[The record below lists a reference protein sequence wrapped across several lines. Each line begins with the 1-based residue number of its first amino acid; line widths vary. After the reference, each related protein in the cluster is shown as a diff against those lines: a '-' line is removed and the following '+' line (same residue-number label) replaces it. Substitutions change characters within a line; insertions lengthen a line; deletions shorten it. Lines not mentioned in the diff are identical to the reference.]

1 MPRNP
6 DKIDYSGGLPAHF
19 DSFEIIE
26 DPRTGG
32 NKRHHFGEVLFM
44 TTSAMLCGM
53 NGFSDIE
60 HFCELE
66 EEWLKEWIEIP
77 NGIPCA
83 QTFSNIFAIIDPD
96 LFKAC
101 LVEHLGTLQPILMDR
116 IIALDGKR
124 LRGSHGLKTDP
135 VHAVSAWVAESG
147 ITLAQEFVSEK
158 SNEIEAI
165 PRLLDKLDVKGHTV
179 TIDAMGTH
187 THIAE
192 KIIAMGGDYLL
203 ALKGNQGNLHK
214 EAQDHFDFAL
224 RQLDLSSARGW
235 STHNE
240 SEKAHGRIT
249 TRTVLTTT
257 NLGMFDAEM
266 KEKWSALASL
276 SVVET
281 ESRSATTG
289 KKRKRE
295 RRYYISSRKEDAE
308 FFQNAIR
315 SHWSIENRCHWI
327 LDTAFREDHNQTYIG
342 NAAKNLGTLRRVVL
356 NILHDDP
363 GIVKTVPKK
372 RREAMLN
379 RTYRE
384 RLLSLA

>member
-6 DKIDYSGGLPAHF
+6 DKTDYSGGLPAHF
-19 DSFEIIE
+19 ASFEIIE

-32 NKRHHFGEVLFM
+32 HKRHHFGAILFM
-44 TTSAMLCGM
+44 ATSAMLCDM

-66 EEWLKEWIEIP
+66 EEWLKEWVELP

-83 QTFSNIFAIIDPD
+83 QTFSNVFAIIDPD

-101 LVEHLGTLQPILMDR
+101 LAEHLGTLQPILMDR

-135 VHAVSAWVAESG
+135 VHAVSAWVADSG

-165 PRLLDKLDVKGHTV
+165 PRLLDKLDLEGHTV
-179 TIDAMGTH
+179 TVDAMGTH
-187 THIAE
+187 THIAD
-192 KIIAMGGDYLL
+192 KITSKGGDYLL

-224 RQLDLSSARGW
+224 RQLNLSKARGW
-235 STHNE
+235 SVHSD
-240 SEKAHGRIT
+240 SEKAHGRLT

-257 NLGMFDAEM
+257 NLDMFDAEM
-266 KEKWSALASL
+266 KEKWPALASL

-281 ESRSATTG
+281 ESRSTTTG

-308 FFQNAIR
+308 YFQHAIR
-315 SHWSIENRCHWI
+315 SHWSIENRCHWV

-342 NAAKNLGTLRRVVL
+342 NAAKNLGTLRRIVL

-372 RREAMLN
+372 RREALLN

>member
-19 DSFEIIE
+19 ESFEIIE

-44 TTSAMLCGM
+44 ATSAMLCGM

-60 HFCELE
+60 HFCELQE
-66 EEWLKEWIEIP
+66 DWLKKWISMP
-77 NGIPCA
+77 NGIPRA
-83 QTFSNIFAIIDPD
+83 QTFSNIFSIIDPD

-101 LVEHLGTLQPILMDR
+101 LIDHLGTLQPILRDR

-135 VHAVSAWVAESG
+135 IHAVSAWVAQSG
-147 ITLAQEFVSEK
+147 ITLAQEFVGEK

-165 PRLLDKLDVKGHTV
+165 PRLLESLDLAGHTV

-192 KIIAMGGDYLL
+192 KITSMGGDYLL
-203 ALKGNQGNLHK
+203 ALKGNQGNMHK

-224 RQLDLSSARGW
+224 RQLDLSEARGW
-235 STHNE
+235 STHSE

-257 NLGMFDAEM
+257 NLGMFDAEI
-266 KEKWSALASL
+266 KAKWPALASL

-281 ESRSATTG
+281 ESRSTTTG

-295 RRYYISSRKEDAE
+295 KRYYISSRKEDAE
-308 FFQNAIR
+308 YFQQAIR

-342 NAAKNLGTLRRVVL
+342 NAAKNLGTLRRIVL

-363 GIVKTVPKK
+363 GTVKTVPKK
-372 RREAMLN
+372 RLEALLN
-379 RTYRE
+379 TSYRE